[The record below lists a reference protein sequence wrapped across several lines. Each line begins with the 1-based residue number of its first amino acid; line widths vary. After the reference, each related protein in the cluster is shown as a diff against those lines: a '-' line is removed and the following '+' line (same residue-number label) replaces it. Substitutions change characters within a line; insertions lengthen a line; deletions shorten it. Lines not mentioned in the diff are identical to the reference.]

1 MVIRNNKLSKKV
13 DLKPIEKV
21 ILFTF
26 VAQLFL
32 LPEYIREV
40 MIQNFGWGN
49 IYPLR
54 FYTMGL
60 PALYFIHQ
68 HYMRKQRLRAP
79 HLGIFILLFVGFI
92 LMEFLPSRESTAAY
106 SFVDMIPFRSLFFPA
121 RGEVKSSFALTQFYN
136 YVCFLILVSSGLS
149 RVTFYKVIDYAFYSG
164 LITCILTFMGFLG
177 FINIGESTYR
187 FQESGLTEVPG
198 TIMSLNLIPYI
209 GAFTIL
215 MLIIKQMNEKKL
227 SVFYVFR
234 DIFTISFIFI
244 MILTTARRMPF
255 IISLILILYYCKLPY
270 QFSTKLIKLLI
281 LFVASIVF
289 VTTVIKIVQTDFLS
303 GGPFRET
310 VLYQRSF
317 ELDKTTT
324 GITLRTVNLKNAL
337 ENFINHPF
345 MGVGYQ
351 NVSITDKST
360 NAIATRTGTQ
370 PVLILGSCGIF
381 YFIFYLYY
389 NFRFLVFRKYLL
401 RRPEVTLSLIFQVL
415 TLLVIRPTSIAL
427 ISISGYIALYFYYES
442 RRGISNLDTPA
453 RPTRPTASGRAR
465 ILAGTGK
472 K

>member
-1 MVIRNNKLSKKV
+1 MVIRKNKLEKKM

-21 ILFTF
+21 ILFVF
-26 VAQLFL
+26 VAQLFV

-68 HYMRKQRLRAP
+68 HYVRKQRFRAP

-92 LMEFLPSRESTAAY
+92 LMESLPFREGTAGY
-106 SFVDMIPFRSLFFPA
+106 SFVDMIPFRSLLFPA
-121 RGEVKSSFALTQFYN
+121 SGEVKGTFALTQFYN

-149 RVTFYKVIDYAFYSG
+149 RVKFYKVIDYALYSG

-177 FINIGESTYR
+177 FINIAESTYR
-187 FQESGLTEVPG
+187 FQESGFTEAPK

-227 SVFYVFR
+227 SPFYVFR
-234 DIFTISFIFI
+234 DIFIISFIFI

-255 IISLILILYYCKLPY
+255 IISLILVLYYCKLPY
-270 QFSTKLIKLLI
+270 QFSTKLMKVLI
-281 LFVASIVF
+281 IVVVSIVF
-289 VTTVIKIVQTDFLS
+289 VTTVIKIVQSDFLS

-310 VLYQRSF
+310 LLYQRSF

-345 MGVGYQ
+345 VGVGYE
-351 NVSITDKST
+351 NVSIIDNFS
-360 NAIATRTGTQ
+360 NIATRTGTQ

-472 K
+472 E